1 MKIINRLIFLIG
13 AFFSVTVPMIL
24 LMFKSTAVMIKK
36 VFSQNKV
43 F

>member
-1 MKIINRLIFLIG
+1 MKVINRLIFMIG
-13 AFFSVTVPMIL
+13 AFFSVTVPMVL

-36 VFSQNKV
+36 VLSQNKV

>member
-13 AFFSVTVPMIL
+13 AFFSVTVPMVL
-24 LMFKSTAVMIKK
+24 LMFKSTAVTVKN